1 MEINR
6 LYGHIETIFR
16 MESMGN
22 ILFILGI
29 KLTNDSF
36 FYIKYLFGSISLL
49 EQETIF
55 LVLPMLK
62 ECIEEFERLI
72 IYLGLLV
79 YIIYQVHS
87 AKIRIYICLLLI
99 LLCKKIKK
107 SLIFAIQFFC
117 MRKLFY
123 SGIFLLLAACN
134 SGKEAVMTYSS
145 IKEKSNDFLLS
156 GKLFSCLYHQQAAEY
171 DALCYQAYNLA
182 RLRLDEALSKKGD
195 KPLAIISDID
205 ETFLNTSYYVVGM
218 TEKGI
223 DHSKESWEE
232 WTAKGEATP
241 LAGALDFFQY
251 ADSKGVAIFYVTNR
265 YTNEKE
271 GTIKN
276 LKAYGFPIQEANRLV
291 FRSGERSKESR
302 RLEIAKNYDIV
313 LFLGDNLADFDKDF
327 DVHSTTERAEA
338 TAKNQQNFGKKYIVL
353 PNTFYGEWEN
363 VLYDNKNPSLK
374 ERKNAILKRL
384 KNKPAQ

>member
-1 MEINR
+1 M
-6 LYGHIETIFR
+6 
-16 MESMGN
+16 
-22 ILFILGI
+22 
-29 KLTNDSF
+29 K
-36 FYIKYLFGSISLL
+36 
-49 EQETIF
+49 
-55 LVLPMLK
+55 
-62 ECIEEFERLI
+62 
-72 IYLGLLV
+72 
-79 YIIYQVHS
+79 
-87 AKIRIYICLLLI
+87 
-99 LLCKKIKK
+99 
-107 SLIFAIQFFC
+107 
-117 MRKLFY
+117 KLFY
-123 SGIFLLLAACN
+123 SSIFLLLAACN

-241 LAGALDFFQY
+241 LAGALDFL
-251 ADSKGVAIFYVTNR
+251 TNR
-265 YTNEKE
+265 YSNEKE

-327 DVHSTTERAEA
+327 DAHSATERAQA
-338 TAKNQQNFGKKYIVL
+338 TTKNQQNFGKKYIVL

-374 ERKNAILKRL
+374 ERKNAILKVL
-384 KNKPAQ
+384 KNKPAK

>member
-1 MEINR
+1 M
-6 LYGHIETIFR
+6 
-16 MESMGN
+16 
-22 ILFILGI
+22 
-29 KLTNDSF
+29 K
-36 FYIKYLFGSISLL
+36 
-49 EQETIF
+49 
-55 LVLPMLK
+55 
-62 ECIEEFERLI
+62 
-72 IYLGLLV
+72 
-79 YIIYQVHS
+79 
-87 AKIRIYICLLLI
+87 
-99 LLCKKIKK
+99 
-107 SLIFAIQFFC
+107 
-117 MRKLFY
+117 KLFY

-195 KPLAIISDID
+195 KPLAIITDID

-218 TEKGI
+218 TETGI
-223 DHSKESWEE
+223 DHSKDSWEK
-232 WTAKGEATP
+232 WTAKAEATP

-291 FRSGERSKESR
+291 FRSGERSKETR
-302 RLEIAKNYDIV
+302 RLEIAKNYDIA

-327 DVHSTTERAEA
+327 DAHSATERAQA
-338 TAKNQQNFGKKYIVL
+338 AVKNQQNFGKKYIVL
-353 PNTFYGEWEN
+353 PNAFYGEWEN
-363 VLYDNKNPSLK
+363 VLYDNKNLSLK
-374 ERKNAILKRL
+374 ERKNAILKVL